1 MSRNYRFGCF
11 LGTILMVIVLVSTV
25 PLSAADFPSSPINLY
40 CGYGPGGP
48 GDVQARAIASALEP
62 ILNQSVVVLN
72 KAGATGSVML
82 AQLKGQK
89 PDGYTLG
96 LTPASLAVS
105 PHFQQVEY
113 DLTKDFT
120 YLAAMNT
127 FMDVL
132 TVRSDSPWKTFKDL
146 VEYAKKNPNQIKLGT
161 SGLTGSQALMARY
174 IAKIAGINWT
184 LVPFDSDALI
194 ITALLGNNIHGGID
208 NGAQIP
214 HVKAGTL
221 RMLGVATTE
230 RVKEWP
236 DMPTF
241 KELGYD
247 FVTFTLSGIV
257 GPSGI
262 PAPIA
267 QKLMNALA
275 EAKKISR
282 FCRRRCKR
290 KI

>member
-1 MSRNYRFGCF
+1 
-11 LGTILMVIVLVSTV
+11 
-25 PLSAADFPSSPINLY
+25 
-40 CGYGPGGP
+40 
-48 GDVQARAIASALEP
+48 
-62 ILNQSVVVLN
+62 
-72 KAGATGSVML
+72 ML

-194 ITALLGNNIHGGID
+194 TGSTGQQYPWRYRQRGSDSACEGRNTTHAWCGHDGT
-208 NGAQIP
+208 GQRM
-214 HVKAGTL
+214 AGY
-221 RMLGVATTE
+221 AH
-230 RVKEWP
+230 
-236 DMPTF
+236 F
-241 KELGYD
+241 
-247 FVTFTLSGIV
+247 
-257 GPSGI
+257 
-262 PAPIA
+262 
-267 QKLMNALA
+267 
-275 EAKKISR
+275 
-282 FCRRRCKR
+282 
-290 KI
+290 